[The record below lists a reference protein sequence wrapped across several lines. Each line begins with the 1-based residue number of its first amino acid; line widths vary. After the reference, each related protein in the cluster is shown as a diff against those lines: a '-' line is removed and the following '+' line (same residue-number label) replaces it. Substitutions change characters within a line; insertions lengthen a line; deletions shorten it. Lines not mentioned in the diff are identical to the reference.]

1 MTDLQIKMMNAIGLS
16 KEDFE
21 SIDKDALLEEAYLK
35 AEYNSVLIEQLMEEQ
50 KNGIQINEKENSER
64 RFDGRE

>member
-21 SIDKDALLEEAYLK
+21 FIDKDALLEEAYLK

>member
-35 AEYNSVLIEQLMEEQ
+35 AEYNSVLIEQLMEE
-50 KNGIQINEKENSER
+50 
-64 RFDGRE
+64 

>member
-35 AEYNSVLIEQLMEEQ
+35 AEYNSVLIEQLMDE
-50 KNGIQINEKENSER
+50 
-64 RFDGRE
+64 

>member
-21 SIDKDALLEEAYLK
+21 FIDKDALLEEAYLK
-35 AEYNSVLIEQLMEEQ
+35 AEYNSVLIEQLMEE
-50 KNGIQINEKENSER
+50 
-64 RFDGRE
+64 